1 MYKYPTQHKKKT
13 AAGFTLVEILVYVAL
28 FAIISMAVVQTLV
41 VMMRT
46 GSAAAINHS
55 LQESGYGALERIT
68 RLIRAAESI
77 DISASVLDSDNGSLT
92 LVSYD
97 SSNNKVTEKLYVSN
111 SFYLNNWSP
120 SLNRRALQRDANG
133 ALTGPLTDRNIE
145 VNSLVFRR
153 IPLPAGEAVKIEMT
167 ITDVR
172 GQVPKTEHFYNTV
185 ILRGAY

>member
-1 MYKYPTQHKKKT
+1 MYKHRAQHKKGT
-13 AAGFTLVEILVYVAL
+13 VAGFTLVEILVYVAL

-46 GSAAAINHS
+46 GSAAAINHN
-55 LQESGYGALERIT
+55 LQESGYGAMERMT

-77 DISASVLDSDNGSLT
+77 DVTASVFDSDNGSLT
-92 LVSYD
+92 LISHD
-97 SSNNKVTEKLYVSN
+97 SSNNQTTEKLYVSN
-111 SFYLNNWSP
+111 SYYLNHWPS
-120 SLNRRALQRDANG
+120 SLNRRAVQRDANG

-153 IPLPAGEAVKIEMT
+153 IPLPIGEAVKIEMT

-172 GQVPKTEHFYNTV
+172 SQIPRTEHFYNTV